1 MILSELDEYQVDI
14 LNILEIKELNK
25 NYGKIK
31 AVNQLSLNV
40 EQGNIFGLLGPN
52 GSGKT
57 TTLGIILDVIKSSS
71 GNYKWFGSENHVE
84 SRKKIG
90 AILETPNFYTYL
102 SAYNNLKIVAD
113 IKSVSYSRISN
124 VLKTVN
130 LFERK
135 DDPVSNYSLG
145 MKQRLALASALL
157 SDPEVLVL
165 DEPTNGLD
173 PQGIADI
180 REIIQKTA
188 QEGKTIIIASHILD
202 EIEKICTHVA
212 VIKKGNLLASG
223 NIQNVLSRDDIIEL
237 SSSNLELLENSLNN
251 YPGIKKISRVGNKIR
266 ISIDQNVAAEEINRF
281 LFNQE
286 IVLSHLSIIRKSLE
300 ETFLELTA
308 DA

>member
-1 MILSELDEYQVDI
+1 MS
-14 LNILEIKELNK
+14 ILEINELAK

-31 AVNQLSLNV
+31 AVNKLSLTV
-40 EQGNIFGLLGPN
+40 EQGNIYGLLGPN

-57 TTLGIILDVIKSSS
+57 TTLGIILDVIKSTSGTYRWFNSS
-71 GNYKWFGSENHVE
+71 NHVE

-102 SAYNNLKIVAD
+102 SAVNNLKIVAD
-113 IKSVSYSRISN
+113 IKGIGYDRIDP

-135 DDPVSNYSLG
+135 NDPIVGYSLG

-157 SDPEVLVL
+157 SDPQVLVL

-188 QEGKTIIIASHILD
+188 QQGKTIIIASHILD

-223 NIQNVLSRDDIIEL
+223 HIDNVLSRDDIIEL
-237 SSSNLELLENSLNN
+237 SCHDLSRLESVLSN
-251 YPGIKKISRVGNKIR
+251 YQGIKQISRAGNKTR
-266 ISIDQNVAAEEINRF
+266 ISIDKTVLPEDINSY
-281 LFNQE
+281 LFKND
-286 IVLSHLSIIRKSLE
+286 IVLSHLSVIRKSLE
-300 ETFLELTA
+300 ETFLELTS

>member
-1 MILSELDEYQVDI
+1 M
-14 LNILEIKELNK
+14 NILEIKDLTK
-25 NYGKIK
+25 NYGKLK
-31 AVNQLSLNV
+31 AVNNLSLNV

-57 TTLGIILDVIKSSS
+57 TTLGIILDVIKSSAGS
-71 GNYKWFGSENHVE
+71 YRWFGSENHVE

-113 IKSVSYSRISN
+113 IKGVSFDRIDN

-135 DDPVSNYSLG
+135 NDAVAGYSLG
-145 MKQRLALASALL
+145 MKQRLALASSLL
-157 SDPEVLVL
+157 SDPQVLVL

-188 QEGKTIIIASHILD
+188 REGKTILIASHILD

-212 VIKKGNLLASG
+212 VIKKGNLITSG
-223 NIQNVLSRDDIIEL
+223 QIENVLSRDDIIEIACNDL
-237 SSSNLELLENSLNN
+237 TLLETLLNN
-251 YPGIKKISRVGNKIR
+251 YPGIKRVWKVGNKIR
-266 ISIDQNVAAEEINRF
+266 ISIEQNIAPEDINRF
-281 LFNQE
+281 LFSKD
-286 IVLSHLSIIRKSLE
+286 IVLSHLSVIRKSLE
-300 ETFLELTA
+300 ETFLELIA
-308 DA
+308 DD